1 MADTERTPATSAGTE
16 QVEERDDALNAGPT
30 AADET
35 PSPGAENEAGAETT
49 TAPPEPSPIETTELQ
64 KRMALL
70 SGEAKPES
78 DDEDEQP
85 APADDAK
92 AKADETKDEPKAFKE
107 PPELS
112 EDVRKRMPKEAARA
126 FAEMRHG
133 FKEMRTKIEE
143 AEKDAPAAEFGRA
156 LYEEIG
162 PAFNDLQTLETEEI
176 REAIRDR
183 AAIKRGEKPK
193 TTGLDAD
200 LAAKLEGALKRA
212 DDTLDLSEVRELL
225 KGVIPAA
232 PAAPNAKPATT
243 PAATREQPPAP
254 APAAPNADRE
264 AIQVMRTRTALLA
277 DGIKPD
283 QLDPYVRGR
292 LLPKV
297 LDDIRA
303 SFPGKN
309 PAEVFN
315 RMDAADRTQL
325 LLDQH
330 RLVTAQTKKAPPK
343 PPTQRTPLSQT
354 GAGRVPATGGPPQSK
369 NLGDRMAYMAG
380 EAT

>member
-1 MADTERTPATSAGTE
+1 MADTERNPATSAGTE

-35 PSPGAENEAGAETT
+35 PSPGAEQAGADTT
-49 TAPPEPSPIETTELQ
+49 AAPPEPSPTHATELQ

-70 SGEAKPES
+70 NGEAEPEQ
-78 DDEDEQP
+78 DESTSTETPEP
-85 APADDAK
+85 AAK
-92 AKADETKDEPKAFKE
+92 AKEPEPEVEPEAGKPKE

-112 EDVRKRMPKEAARA
+112 EDVRKRMPKEAAKA

-133 FKEMRTKIEE
+133 FKEMRTKIEA

-176 REAIRDR
+176 REAIRER

-193 TTGLDAD
+193 ANGIDAD

-212 DDTLDLSEVRELL
+212 DETLDLGEIRELL
-225 KGVIPAA
+225 KGVTPAA
-232 PAAPNAKPATT
+232 PTAKPATT
-243 PAATREQPPAP
+243 PAATRDQAP
-254 APAAPNADRE
+254 APQQPSADRE

-297 LDDIRA
+297 LDDIKA

-309 PAEVFN
+309 PAAVFN
-315 RMDAADRTQL
+315 AMDAADRTQL

-330 RLVTAQTKKAPPK
+330 RLVTAQTKKAPSK

-354 GAGRVPATGGPPQSK
+354 GAGRTPSGGPPASNQLS
-369 NLGDRMAYMAG
+369 DRLAYLNG
-380 EAT
+380 E